1 MLNITKNNLK
11 LFNLNKIKVFQI
23 TLVLIFL
30 LFLIFL
36 LKAKNYTKTYTIN
49 DIEIKEEYNKKT
61 KAYYFTFK
69 YQDHTLDTLFTSSYK
84 QNRKFIEDIKVLKD
98 DDNNFCLV
106 PKGQT
111 FNFYPVCLQN
121 NEPAFYNNVSKDI
134 KSSLDSNLFPNNKL
148 ITTYNDIE
156 IYNNNYHYYIWNY
169 NGFYYLNNIEN
180 TKIKIFEKELYTIN
194 LIGYTKNYL
203 VIADF
208 DSNYTFNN
216 FYTLELKNGK
226 LKKYEL
232 DRDIY
237 FDSYYPGFIKN
248 KLYIIDNKEP
258 AMYEF
263 NAKNGKLEKISSKI
277 YQNGKWHKKNI
288 KNLIANKTMFQEY
301 SNYNYLLENNN
312 LYLNY
317 HTKLNTLVS
326 KNVKS
331 IIKIS
336 NEDIFY
342 LKDDKLYHFN
352 PTKGEELLLSYFE
365 WNFNYNNMIYLEF
378 PN

>member
-1 MLNITKNNLK
+1 MPNITVPKSKVKPLK
-11 LFNLNKIKVFQI
+11 LKIFQI
-23 TLVLIFL
+23 SLALLFL

-36 LKAKNYTKTYTIN
+36 LSAKNYHKTYTIN
-49 DIEIKEEYNKKT
+49 DIKITEEYNKKT
-61 KAYYFTFK
+61 KSYYFTFNYK
-69 YQDHTLDTLFTSSYK
+69 DYLLDELFTSSYK
-84 QNRKFIEDIKVLKD
+84 QNRQFITNIEVIEDE
-98 DDNNFCLV
+98 DNNFCLV
-106 PKGQT
+106 PTGDS
-111 FNFYPVCLQN
+111 FNFYPVCEKN
-121 NEPAFYNNVSKDI
+121 NDIVSFTLAPKEI
-134 KSSLDSNLFPNNKL
+134 KSKLNPELYPNNKL

-156 IYNNNYHYYIWNY
+156 IYNNDYYYYIWNY
-169 NGFYYLNNIEN
+169 NGFYFLNNKEN

-203 VIADF
+203 VIADH
-208 DSNYTFNN
+208 DANYTFNN

-248 KLYIIDNKEP
+248 KLYIVDNKELT
-258 AMYEF
+258 MYEF

-277 YQNGKWHKKNI
+277 YENGKWHKKNI
-288 KNLIANKTMFQEY
+288 KNIIANKTMFKET
-301 SNYNYLLENNN
+301 SNFTYTLKDNN

-317 HTKLNTLVS
+317 SKKPLTKIAT
-326 KNVKS
+326 KVKS
-331 IIKIS
+331 IVKTQ

>member
-1 MLNITKNNLK
+1 MQNITKNNLK
-11 LFNLNKIKVFQI
+11 ITNFKKITTFQI
-23 TLVLIFL
+23 ALVLLFL
-30 LFLIFL
+30 LFLLFL
-36 LKAKNYTKTYTIN
+36 LSAKNYTKTYTIN
-49 DIEIKEEYNKKT
+49 DVLIKEEYNKKT

-69 YQDHTLDTLFTSSYK
+69 YQDYTLDTLFNSSYK
-84 QNRKFIEDIKVLKD
+84 QNRKFINDITVVT
-98 DDNNFCLV
+98 DNDNFCLV
-106 PKGQT
+106 PKGET
-111 FNFYPVCLQN
+111 FNFYPVCIKN
-121 NEPAFYNNVSKDI
+121 KEPVFYNTVSKKI
-134 KSSLDSNLFPNNKL
+134 KNELDSNLFPSKKL

-156 IYNNNYHYYIWNY
+156 IYNNTYNYYIWNY
-169 NGFYYLNNIEN
+169 NGFYYLNNKEN

-216 FYTLELKNGK
+216 FYTIDLKNGK

-263 NAKNGKLEKISSKI
+263 NAKNGKLDKITSKI

-288 KNLIANKTMFQEY
+288 KTLIANKTMFQKY
-301 SNYNYLLENNN
+301 SNYNYVLDDNN

-317 HTKLNTLVS
+317 NHQINTLVAT
-326 KNVKS
+326 NVKS
-331 IIKIS
+331 IIKAF
-336 NEDIFY
+336 NEDVFY